1 LTKDSEAI
9 EGNAGRAYL
18 AKLSVGD
25 KSTDS
30 AVVFEEGPLK
40 GLVKIDFPAI
50 GLYLLLPIL
59 MLSANAVV

>member
-1 LTKDSEAI
+1 M
-9 EGNAGRAYL
+9 